1 VFLIISGCI
10 SSGSGNN
17 SCDDL
22 SDEFGLRLTTRVI
35 FRDSKASLEVMCT
48 NVGHEAMNVT
58 RFLPWGFNNPAIS
71 VTDPKGI
78 VYDAMDIRNITP
90 TIRAKPLDSGDSVS
104 ITYDLLG
111 FWKKGDEATRVS
123 GKEVFSKAGEY
134 TLNVRYSPFMYVM
147 SSPFMQ
153 DLDPGKAQIV
163 LVCEIRFKPPARLA
177 KK

>member
-1 VFLIISGCI
+1 M
-10 SSGSGNN
+10 
-17 SCDDL
+17 

-90 TIRAKPLDSGDSVS
+90 TI
-104 ITYDLLG
+104 
-111 FWKKGDEATRVS
+111 
-123 GKEVFSKAGEY
+123 
-134 TLNVRYSPFMYVM
+134 
-147 SSPFMQ
+147 
-153 DLDPGKAQIV
+153 
-163 LVCEIRFKPPARLA
+163 
-177 KK
+177 